1 MKFGLLPISDSK
13 KRKESKRKKI
23 TDVQVFK
30 IHTALNENEN
40 WTVQT
45 GFLKLYAKTVMSNS
59 IKGTGFFSL
68 PLPPTEILA
77 VFLPCPIRLF
87 NV

>member
-59 IKGTGFFSL
+59 IKGTGFFFSAT
-68 PLPPTEILA
+68 PP
-77 VFLPCPIRLF
+77 
-87 NV
+87 N